1 MRFYTLHYCL
11 PFILIGL
18 VLIHILLLHESGSSS
33 AFQKVK
39 FDSVRFFSYYAV
51 KDLFGLV
58 GIFVVFF
65 IMVMFHP
72 NYLGHPDNFIPAN
85 PLVTPPHIVPE

>member
-11 PFILIGL
+11 PFILVGL
-18 VLIHILLLHESGSSS
+18 ALVHLLLLHETGSSS
-33 AFQKVK
+33 IFQKIK
-39 FDSVRFFSYYAV
+39 FDSVRFLSYYTV
-51 KDLFGLV
+51 KDLFGLFGV
-58 GIFVVFF
+58 CIIF
-65 IMVMFHP
+65 IMMSMFSP